1 MTSMKRPSRAERESA
16 TTTRYAGFFVV
27 PVLLS
32 LMCTAT
38 GSPLSCGLAGQEGQ
52 GAFELAH
59 ASFHLL
65 ETFHHLLELRIL
77 LEEPVHVGDLRA
89 AALGDPR
96 APAAVDD
103 RGLLTLVGRHRAD
116 DRLEALEVLLLALE
130 LLGQALGPLEHG
142 DHLHDLAER
151 THGAELLELGGEVL

>member
-1 MTSMKRPSRAERESA
+1 
-16 TTTRYAGFFVV
+16 
-27 PVLLS
+27 
-32 LMCTAT
+32 MCTAT
-38 GSPLSCGLAGQEGQ
+38 GSPLSCGLAGQERQ

-65 ETFHHLLELRIL
+65 ETLHHLLELRVL
-77 LEEPVHVGDLRA
+77 LEEPVHVGNLRA
-89 AALGDPR
+89 AALGDPG

-103 RGLLTLVGRHRAD
+103 RG
-116 DRLEALEVLLLALE
+116 EALEVLLLALE

-151 THGAELLELGGEVL
+151 THGAELLELGGEVLEAEALLADLP